1 MTGFATKGS
10 AALVILA
17 AALLLPGA
25 PFALAQ
31 DRFPPPAPER
41 SAVRPSVIVPV
52 PQPFTLNAYDA
63 TQALWLVRRS
73 PLLQRWVPGE
83 PRRNIMVREVR
94 AVLVAIDE
102 DAPTPALRPR
112 YDLWVN
118 GAPLDWD
125 HTFIEYGRSMV
136 NLRLLFTYR
145 NQYPPTALR
154 FRIPDDAM

>member
-1 MTGFATKGS
+1 MTRST
-10 AALVILA
+10 ALAVLTA
-17 AALLLPGA
+17 AAVVIWTPA
-25 PFALAQ
+25 VTAQ
-31 DRFPPPAPER
+31 DLFPDR
-41 SAVRPSVIVPV
+41 SAVRPSVIVPA
-52 PQPFTLNAYDA
+52 PQPFTLNAYDV